1 MYIYIWYN
9 NIKNLELTVSLVS
22 QSEWVSPMKAS
33 EIISQYVI
41 NSPPYL
47 LV

>member
-1 MYIYIWYN
+1 MIIHN

-22 QSEWVSPMKAS
+22 QSECVSPMKPS
-33 EIISQYVI
+33 EIIYKYVI
-41 NSPPYL
+41 NRPPYL

>member
-1 MYIYIWYN
+1 MKIHN
-9 NIKNLELTVSLVS
+9 TIKNLELTVSLVS

-33 EIISQYVI
+33 EIIYKYVI